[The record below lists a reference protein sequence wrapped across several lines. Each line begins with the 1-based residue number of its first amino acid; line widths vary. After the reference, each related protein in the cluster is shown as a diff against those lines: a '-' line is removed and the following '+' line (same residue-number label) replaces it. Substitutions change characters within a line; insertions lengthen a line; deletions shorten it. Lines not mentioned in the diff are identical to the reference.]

1 MYIDTIRRMI
11 ANFLVVMLSWRERE
25 TYIQIDSDRPEF
37 SWDVFQNNIIFPSFL
52 ISIKYIDPIIYGQTT
67 VIIIRQ
73 ELPSQRILNNINT
86 IK

>member
-11 ANFLVVMLSWRERE
+11 EKFLLVILSWRERE
-25 TYIQIDSDRPEF
+25 TYIRMNSDRPEF
-37 SWDVFQNNIIFPSFL
+37 SWGVFQNNIIFPSFL
-52 ISIKYIDPIIYGQTT
+52 ISIKYIDSIIYDQTV

-73 ELPSQRILNNINT
+73 QLPSQRIFSNINS